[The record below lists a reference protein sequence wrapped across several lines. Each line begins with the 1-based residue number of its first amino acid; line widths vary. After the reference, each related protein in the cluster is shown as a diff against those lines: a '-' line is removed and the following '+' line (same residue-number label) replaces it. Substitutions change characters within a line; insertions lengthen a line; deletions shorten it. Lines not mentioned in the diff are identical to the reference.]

1 MSFDL
6 NLLLRPHIA
15 KLQRYTSARDEYTGT
30 EGVFLDANENPF
42 GSITAQDFNRY
53 PDPYQSQL
61 KSKISEIKQVRPSQ
75 IFLGNGS
82 DEAIDLLFRAFCRPG
97 IDNVILLPPTYGM
110 YEVSASINDIE
121 IRKIPLTEDF
131 QLQPEKILA
140 KADAQSKIL
149 FICSPNNPSANKVK
163 REAILE
169 LLQHFNGLVVV
180 DEAYIDFSD
189 EPSFTTHLDEFP
201 NLLVMQTFSKAWG
214 LASLRLGMA
223 FASESI
229 IQILNKIKPPYNIS
243 GLTQETVLE
252 AIQDLPKVKKMIEE
266 ILQERDF
273 LTDELEKLSFVQK
286 IYPSH
291 ANFLLVKIPN
301 AGKVY
306 DLLIEEKIIVRNR
319 SKVLL
324 CEDCLRITVGTR
336 AENLSL
342 LKALQKVISQIALPI

>member
-1 MSFDL
+1 
-6 NLLLRPHIA
+6 
-15 KLQRYTSARDEYTGT
+15 
-30 EGVFLDANENPF
+30 
-42 GSITAQDFNRY
+42 
-53 PDPYQSQL
+53 
-61 KSKISEIKQVRPSQ
+61 
-75 IFLGNGS
+75 
-82 DEAIDLLFRAFCRPG
+82 
-97 IDNVILLPPTYGM
+97 
-110 YEVSASINDIE
+110 
-121 IRKIPLTEDF
+121 
-131 QLQPEKILA
+131 
-140 KADAQSKIL
+140 
-149 FICSPNNPSANKVK
+149 
-163 REAILE
+163 
-169 LLQHFNGLVVV
+169 
-180 DEAYIDFSD
+180 
-189 EPSFTTHLDEFP
+189 
-201 NLLVMQTFSKAWG
+201 MQTFSKAWG

-273 LTDELEKLSFVQK
+273 LTAELEKLSFVQK
-286 IYPSH
+286 IHPSH